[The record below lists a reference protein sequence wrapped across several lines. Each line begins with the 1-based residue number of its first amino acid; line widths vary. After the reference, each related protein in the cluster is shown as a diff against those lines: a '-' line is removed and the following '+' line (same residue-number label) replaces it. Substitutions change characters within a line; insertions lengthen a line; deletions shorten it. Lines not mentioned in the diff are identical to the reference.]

1 MDEHDGFKIRNIKK
15 EVLAML
21 EERQA
26 FNCKWTSLFS
36 PSKYWSD
43 FCSYFDYIL
52 ALPEEYFSKLRLHTY
67 HITGDNYQRYYFGNS
82 DEFMSAKDLFKL
94 TKGIPSEYVI
104 NEPESGIGFHYCGD
118 RFVSRD
124 IVGCQIVI
132 NTLYRNNLLPRFWE
146 NRQQK
151 HYILD
156 IGAGYGALAHHLS
169 NICGNCTYI
178 IIDLPETL
186 LFSGSYLSLLNPQ
199 KKIYFYCKNDFQE
212 FIRSGTIGSYDF
224 VLLPNYRLSSL
235 VDLQFDLV
243 ISVASLQEM
252 REDQVVMYLDFVQRT
267 CKGVFYS
274 SNRDRQPRNSE
285 LSNLSVL
292 LRQRFELNE
301 VAENAEK
308 MVKAKP
314 SIRRIFK
321 KLRRYFCGS
330 DNIKKRNEGYSDF
343 PYREYICKP
352 NKSNL

>member
-1 MDEHDGFKIRNIKK
+1 MF
-15 EVLAML
+15 

-26 FNCKWTSLFS
+26 FEFEGSSLFS

-43 FCSYFDYIL
+43 FCSYFDYMF
-52 ALPEEYFSKLRLHTY
+52 ALPEEYFTKLRLHTY

-82 DEFMSAKDLFKL
+82 DDFMSAKDLFEL

-104 NEPESGIGFHYCGD
+104 NEPESGIGFHYGGD

-124 IVGCQIVI
+124 TVGCQIVI
-132 NTLYRNNLLPRFWE
+132 NTFYRNNVLSRLKGNSEQRC
-146 NRQQK
+146 
-151 HYILD
+151 HILD

-178 IIDLPETL
+178 IVDLPETL

-212 FIRSGTIGSYDF
+212 FIRSKAIGSYDF
-224 VLLPNYRLSSL
+224 VLVPNYRLYSL

-301 VAENAEK
+301 VAENIEK
-308 MVKAKP
+308 MVEPKQKIRGIIKRLRSHVGRSINIAK
-314 SIRRIFK
+314 RDER
-321 KLRRYFCGS
+321 
-330 DNIKKRNEGYSDF
+330 YSDL
-343 PYREYICKP
+343 PYREYMCKP
-352 NKSNL
+352 IKNNP